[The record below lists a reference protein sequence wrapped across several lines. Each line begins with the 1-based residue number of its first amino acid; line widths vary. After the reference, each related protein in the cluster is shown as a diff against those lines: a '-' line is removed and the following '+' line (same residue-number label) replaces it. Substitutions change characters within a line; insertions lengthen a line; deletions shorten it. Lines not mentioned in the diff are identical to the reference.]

1 MFDLSK
7 YETVDE
13 RLHAMRAAYPNHRI
27 ITTEIACDYDKGW
40 VRFRGELFLE
50 PDDPFPVVT
59 GHADGFRK
67 DRGPEKDFWYN
78 TAETSCLGRVLA
90 NFARN
95 KAGVRPSREEMES
108 VARAENDKALPPDFN
123 NEDDW
128 NSFIGKKADDEPIA
142 LSDAVEVV
150 KHQLNPSD
158 LGASPTCAHGAMMPK
173 SGISKKTKKPY
184 SGWVCM
190 NFGEQCPPIWDK

>member
-13 RLHAMRAAYPNHRI
+13 RLHALRHDHPTHRI
-27 ITTEIACDYDKGW
+27 VTREIECNYDKGW
-40 VRFRGELFLE
+40 VRFITEIYLE
-50 PDDPFPVVT
+50 ADDPFPIVT

-67 DRGPEKDFWYN
+67 ERGVDKDFWYN
-78 TAETSCLGRVLA
+78 NAETSSIGRAIA
-90 NFARN
+90 NLARN

-108 VARAENDKALPPDFN
+108 VARAENDKAIPAGFQD
-123 NEDDW
+123 EDDW
-128 NSFIGKKADDEPIA
+128 NSFIGKKADDQPIA
-142 LSDAVEVV
+142 LSDAVQVV

-173 SGISKKTKKPY
+173 SGISKKTQKPY